1 MIDIIQK
8 KELNKANKVLKKIN
22 ALSDEIAKLTN
33 DEILEESRRLR
44 EKVQVEGET
53 LENIL
58 PRAFALCRE
67 ASWRTLG
74 LRHFDVQMIGGIIL
88 NNGDIAEMRTGEG
101 KTLVATATAYL
112 NALTGKGVH
121 IVTVNDYLAKRDSDQ
136 MSKLFSALGLTTGC
150 VLQNMNSIER
160 KKAYSCDITYGTNS
174 EFGFDYLRDNMVVD
188 AFQKVQR
195 KLNFAIVD
203 EVDSILIDEAR
214 TPLIISGEAKH
225 DASGYKKADAFA
237 KGLQPY
243 HYKIEAKDKQIS
255 LSDEGVKA
263 AEEYYG
269 VDNLANIE
277 NMEICHFIN
286 QALHA
291 NYMMRNDVDYIVH
304 DGEVLIVD
312 EFTGRVMDGR
322 RFSNGLHQA
331 IEAKEGVK
339 IQAES
344 QTYATITLQNYFR
357 MYPKL
362 SGMTGTAKSE
372 ENEFREIY
380 NMSVVTIPT
389 NKPSKRIDHDDL
401 VYVNEKA
408 KWNAVCKKIKEIHE
422 TGQPVLIG
430 TTSVEH
436 SEHLSKM
443 LKKVGIKHT
452 VLNAKHHKEEA
463 EIVAQAGR
471 YGTVTVATN
480 MAGRGTDIILGGN
493 ADMLCKQMEDESDE
507 AFAER
512 LEEARTK
519 CAKEH
524 ETVVN
529 LSGLYIVGTER
540 HESRRIDNQ
549 LRGRAG
555 RQGDP
560 GETLFF
566 TSLED
571 ELLRRFNGE
580 NMKRFAEKLNW
591 TENEPMTSRSLTK
604 AIEGTQRKVEGNNFA
619 IRKDVLKY
627 DDVMNIQR
635 KIIYAER
642 DKILNGENVD
652 EILTQFIN
660 DEAGAIVDAVTS
672 ESKYPEEWDFDRL
685 QRLVFEHFS
694 PLIEMEKP
702 DEETIKDLDRDS
714 LYEAVSEGM
723 NGVRESKKNDIGV
736 DILLREETL
745 IFLHVLDDLWMGHLE
760 SMDQLKKGI
769 GLQAL
774 GQKDPAVE
782 YATAG
787 YEMFENLLAEIRKQT
802 VKYIFGINIIDEDGD
817 GSPEEIL
824 VGGEE

>member
-8 KELNKANKVLKKIN
+8 KELNKANKILKKIN
-22 ALSDEIAKLTN
+22 ALSEEISKLSN
-33 DEILEESRRLR
+33 DEILEESRKLR
-44 EKVQVEGET
+44 EKVQVEEAS
-53 LENIL
+53 LESVL

-136 MSKLFSALGLTTGC
+136 MSKLFAALGMTTGC
-150 VLQNMNSIER
+150 VLQDMNPIER
-160 KKAYSCDITYGTNS
+160 KQAYSCDITYGTNS
-174 EFGFDYLRDNMVVD
+174 EFGFDYLRDNMVTSV
-188 AFQKVQR
+188 FEKVQR
-195 KLNFAIVD
+195 KLNYAIVD

-214 TPLIISGEAKH
+214 TPLIISGAAKH
-225 DASGYKKADAFA
+225 DAKGYIKADTFA
-237 KGLQPY
+237 KSLQPY
-243 HYKIEAKDKQIS
+243 HYKVEAKDKQIS

-263 AEEYYG
+263 AEQYYG
-269 VDNLANIE
+269 IDNLSNIE

-291 NYMMRNDVDYIVH
+291 NYMMRDDVDYIVSN
-304 DGEVLIVD
+304 GKVLIVD

-408 KWNAVCKKIKEIHE
+408 KWNAVCEKIKEIHE
-422 TGQPVLIG
+422 KGQPILVG

-436 SEHLSKM
+436 SEYLSGK
-443 LKKVGIKHT
+443 LKKLGIKHT

-493 ADMLCKQMEDESDE
+493 ADMLCKRLEGDEETDE
-507 AFAER
+507 AFDAR
-512 LEEARTK
+512 LSETREK
-519 CAKEH
+519 CAREH

-529 LSGLYIVGTER
+529 LGGLYIIGTER

-571 ELLRRFNGE
+571 ELLRRFNGDA
-580 NMKRFAEKLNW
+580 MKKFAERLKW
-591 TENEPMTSRSLTK
+591 TDNEPMTSKSLTK

-627 DDVMNIQR
+627 DDVMNVQR

-652 EILTQFIN
+652 DILKQFIN
-660 DEAGAIVDAVTS
+660 EESKAIVESVTS
-672 ESKYPEEWDFDRL
+672 ESKYPEEWDFERL
-685 QRLVFEHFS
+685 QRLVSEHFS
-694 PLIEMEKP
+694 PLIEIDSP
-702 DEETIKDLDRDS
+702 DKDEVKDIDKDS
-714 LYEAVSEGM
+714 LYEMIAEGM

-736 DILLREETL
+736 DMLLHEETL
-745 IFLHVLDDLWMGHLE
+745 IFLHVLDELWMGHLE

-787 YEMFENLLAEIRKQT
+787 YEMFENLLAEIRRQT
-802 VKYIFGINIIDEDGD
+802 VKYIFGINIINEDGENL
-817 GSPEEIL
+817 PEEII
-824 VGGEE
+824 VGE